1 MFKTVFRELKG
12 VGRVGSSL
20 EGYTGRGGG
29 WVGWSQGDIKSIVVQ
44 EGTGVVEGG
53 LGRVFLSEDW
63 RGWGPCPGT
72 MKVQFDA

>member
-1 MFKTVFRELKG
+1 M
-12 VGRVGSSL
+12 
-20 EGYTGRGGG
+20 
-29 WVGWSQGDIKSIVVQ
+29 GWSQGDIKSIVVQ